1 MEMIKKTLSLLI
13 VFSFL
18 LQPIPGYSVE
28 AIIDEDGETTPQNP
42 PGTPEGV
49 MCVSENI
56 VPPAGRPCCV
66 GLQPNAQGKCDEVPA
81 SSPSIVSCTSNADC
95 SNGMGCFPQTVSGL
109 QSGASFP
116 NLPGAEEASSDFLD
130 ALSSSLEDGDG
141 TKSAGASCAHS
152 RECISYSCNA
162 GICEDKKSCRYAL
175 NGEAVAGVNCASGL
189 VKGADGKCGPSPEA
203 ANQTYI
209 GAADPNN
216 VQMNNQCQMTLPED
230 LKKSFIISMKAMRA
244 MEVFLSNITI
254 AARQEECFDV
264 IPYLKELTREYVT
277 QRKDLLYMFTKNFN
291 DLEKD
296 FETLKNAKAEGPDAD
311 KIVTIHGGEQIL
323 NKDLAT
329 RLTSGYDSLMIMYRR
344 NLLFKQYEEAMKD
357 LTNKFSINFMK
368 MEGALPGY
376 NNSGFPQGFAFGGKP
391 ETVPT
396 WNCDASKYKK
406 KKWWSWKTKYYTDV
420 KDRWSV
426 QYEIKGGSV
435 SGVVRD
441 DFVAP
446 VLGLIHG
453 MSKDEAIA
461 KYSASKYYMLNP
473 MIYWGRNPSQYGS
486 VKQLKKKGGFLGFSG
501 FKDLRK
507 AYYISSYSQML
518 EDSRP
523 VTLNHYKSLRNTELF
538 TREALP
544 NFLLE
549 PDLVTTAAK
558 DCLYNPKD
566 PGKCEDFS
574 KFMKEVQHEAFA
586 HFLAFG
592 YSKDDH
598 YGSYFSAADSGRR
611 KYFAKIMTDTK
622 TLDKYYDIVINARVE
637 QNVCLDKLMN
647 GIEESGILASGPGG
661 VTEGG
666 VYYVPGRPT
675 GNGLNPVSTR
685 TNVNN
690 DQLRALRR
698 TGFNFN
704 TGNSS
709 LTTSTSSN
717 MDNVAGRSS
726 SAGSSSLSDSDRAFL
741 ASRRDAMRRA
751 NEKAAKAGVNVSKQR
766 KAVDELSDE
775 LMKKSVA
782 GRGASGSGSGTGL
795 ASGGASSGS
804 GLGSA
809 GQANVSATNPDGSTG
824 PTGEG
829 ISGAQGIN
837 LNTAGAASGA
847 GAGANG
853 LAGIAGGMNSGSG
866 YGDGSG
872 QGNNSGAGAGAGKD
886 GTGLSD
892 ADKDRLMS
900 EYERNKKDY
909 LGTEEDG
916 LFSKVSKAYVRN
928 LDKVLIKKKKIE
940 P

>member
-1 MEMIKKTLSLLI
+1 MEKFKKCLSLLI

-18 LQPIPGYSVE
+18 VQPIPGYTIE
-28 AIIDEDGETTPQNP
+28 AVDDGDTEVLPQNP

-66 GLQPNAQGKCDEVPA
+66 GLQPNAQGKCDEIPA

-95 SNGMGCFPQTVSGL
+95 SNGMGCFSQTVSSL
-109 QSGASFP
+109 QSGANFTS
-116 NLPGAEEASSDFLD
+116 LPGAEEASRAFLD
-130 ALSSSLEDGDG
+130 TLSTSLEEGDG
-141 TKSAGASCAHS
+141 GKAVGSACVHS
-152 RECISYSCNA
+152 RECISYSCA
-162 GICEDKKSCRYAL
+162 GGICEDKKSCRYAL
-175 NGEAVAGVNCASGL
+175 NGEAVAGVECASGL
-189 VKGADGKCGPSPEA
+189 VKGADGKCGPSPDA
-203 ANQTYI
+203 ANQTYV
-209 GAADPNN
+209 GVADPNN
-216 VQMNNQCQMTLPED
+216 IQMNNQCQMTLPED
-230 LKKSFIISMKAMRA
+230 LKKSFIISMKAMRG
-244 MEVFLSNITI
+244 MEIFLSNITI

-264 IPYLKELTREYVT
+264 IPYLKELTREY
-277 QRKDLLYMFTKNFN
+277 QANRKELLYFFTKNFN

-368 MEGALPGY
+368 MEGALAGY
-376 NNSGFPQGFAFGGKP
+376 NNSGFPQGFGFSGKP

-426 QYEIKGGSV
+426 YYEVTGSAGGVSSV
-435 SGVVRD
+435 VKD
-441 DFVAP
+441 DLTAAT
-446 VLGLIHG
+446 LGLIHG
-453 MSKDEAIA
+453 ISKDQAIQ
-461 KYSASKYYMLNP
+461 KYASGKYYLINP
-473 MIYWGRNPSQYGS
+473 MIYWGGKYSQYGNE
-486 VKQLKKKGGFLGFSG
+486 KKLASSSGFLGFSG
-501 FKDLRK
+501 KKDLRK
-507 AYYISSYSQML
+507 AYYINNYTTMATQAKAKAIA
-518 EDSRP
+518 
-523 VTLNHYKSLRNTELF
+523 HYASLRDTELF
-538 TREALP
+538 RKEALP
-544 NFLLE
+544 NFLSE

-558 DCLYNPKD
+558 DCLHNPKD
-566 PGKCEDFS
+566 PSKCEPFGQ
-574 KFMKEVQHEAFA
+574 FMNEVSNEAFA
-586 HFLAFG
+586 HYLAFG
-592 YSKDDH
+592 YSSKPD
-598 YGSYFSAADSGRR
+598 YGGYFSSADSGRR
-611 KYFAKIMTDTK
+611 KYYAKIMSDTK

-647 GIEESGILASGPGG
+647 GIEDSGILASNPNSG

-666 VYYVPGRPT
+666 VYYVPGRPN
-675 GNGLNPVSTR
+675 GNGLNPTATR

-698 TGFNFN
+698 TGFSFN

-717 MDNVAGRSS
+717 MDNVAGSTTSS
-726 SAGSSSLSDSDRAFL
+726 GGSSLSDSDRAFL

-766 KAVDELSDE
+766 KAVDELADE
-775 LMKKSVA
+775 IMKKSVA
-782 GRGASGSGSGTGL
+782 GRGGSGSGSGL
-795 ASGGASSGS
+795 ASGGAGSGS
-804 GLGSA
+804 GFGAA
-809 GQANVSATNPDGSTG
+809 GQANVSATNPDGSSG

-829 ISGAQGIN
+829 ISGAAAVN

-853 LAGIAGGMNSGSG
+853 LAGIAAGVNSG

-872 QGNNSGAGAGAGKD
+872 AGDNSGAGAGAGKD